1 MKPFDWAIQPGE
13 HWVISGSRA
22 TGKSLL
28 AQVVANKRRLESG
41 YRTYPFLNDD
51 LPFEQR
57 RAAVRLVTFM
67 DEARISVGRDQGH
80 YYQQRFNA
88 FDRDGHPTV
97 RQYLAAGGENLV
109 EHGEL
114 FDLFGIVDLL
124 DLEKIKLSSG
134 QTRKVLLA
142 RELLGSPRLLVIDN
156 PYVGLDP
163 TARRIVNDLLDTLVE
178 RLGLTLV
185 LAGHYTALPTCI
197 THRLHIY
204 DQGRVAQGNISEM
217 DRIRTEKPVRD
228 EALMTIQQLWRK
240 AKESFD
246 TFTEVIRFENVSI
259 KYGDRHVFSKLDWQV
274 KQGEKWRVFGP
285 NGSGKSTI
293 LSLIYADNPQAYA
306 FKVYLFGE
314 RRGKGSSIW
323 DVKRRI
329 GFTSPEFHTY
339 FREPLTAEQVVL
351 SGLTD
356 TFSPPKQA
364 DKAELEMVDALFAYF
379 YLGAERDRIFTK
391 LSSGTQRLV
400 LLLRAL
406 VKAPPVLLLDEP
418 FQGLDK
424 EDIGRAQ
431 ILLNTVL
438 GAKHTLLFVS
448 HYREESPRCV
458 NRELALN

>member
-1 MKPFDWAIQPGE
+1 M
-13 HWVISGSRA
+13 ISGPRA

-28 AQVVANKRRLESG
+28 AQVVANKRRLDG
-41 YRTYPFLNDD
+41 GTRTYPFLNTD

-57 RAAVRLVTFM
+57 RAAIRLVTFQ
-67 DEARISVGRDQGH
+67 DEASISVGRDQGH

-97 RQYLAAGGENLV
+97 RQYLAAGGENPDN
-109 EHGEL
+109 HH
-114 FDLFGIVDLL
+114 DLFSLIGITDLL

-142 RELLGSPRLLVIDN
+142 RELLGRPQLLVIDN

-163 TARRIVNDLLDTLVE
+163 AARRIVNDLLDALVE

-185 LAGHYTALPTCI
+185 LAGHYDELPTCL
-197 THRLHIY
+197 THRLHLY
-204 DQGRVAQGNISEM
+204 PDGRVEQGRLSVFPPTTEVAPANSPTLEHI
-217 DRIRTEKPVRD
+217 KKHW
-228 EALMTIQQLWRK
+228 QQQCVP
-240 AKESFD
+240 AD
-246 TFTEVIRFENVSI
+246 DFTEVISLEEISI
-259 KYGDRHVFSKLDWQV
+259 RYGNREIINELNWRVMR
-274 KQGEKWRVFGP
+274 GEKWRLHGP

-306 FKVYLFGE
+306 LRVSLFGQ
-314 RRGKGSSIW
+314 RRGKGGSIW

-329 GFTSPEFHTY
+329 GFTSPELHTY
-339 FREPLTAEQVVL
+339 FREPLTAHQAVL

-356 TFSPPKQA
+356 TFLPPNREGEEPLEFIRLLFEYFGLTEAK
-364 DKAELEMVDALFAYF
+364 ELP
-379 YLGAERDRIFTK
+379 FTS

-418 FQGLDK
+418 FQGLDA
-424 EDIGRAQ
+424 EDIIQAKR
-431 ILLNTVL
+431 LLNGVL
-438 GAKHTLLFVS
+438 GEQDTLVFIS
-448 HYREESPRCV
+448 HYRQESPACV
-458 NRELALN
+458 DRELVLS